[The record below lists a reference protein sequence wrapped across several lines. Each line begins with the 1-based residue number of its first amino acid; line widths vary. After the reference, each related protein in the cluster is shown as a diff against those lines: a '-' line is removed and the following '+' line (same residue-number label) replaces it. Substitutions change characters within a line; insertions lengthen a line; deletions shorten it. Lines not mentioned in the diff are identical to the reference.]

1 MPDDFLHSATLAGR
15 ARDCR
20 VPSYTEVTCRGGG
33 CGGRGRDGRD
43 GRGSQ
48 DKVILWSGFAIGWPR
63 LCLRVM
69 VHI

>member
-33 CGGRGRDGRD
+33 AEGGGEMGEM
-43 GRGSQ
+43 GE
-48 DKVILWSGFAIGWPR
+48 APR
-63 LCLRVM
+63 TR
-69 VHI
+69 

>member
-1 MPDDFLHSATLAGR
+1 MPDDFLHSTTLAGR
-15 ARDCR
+15 ARDGR
-20 VPSYTEVTCRGGG
+20 VPSYTEVTCQGGG
-33 CGGRGRDGRD
+33 ARRGRDVRD